1 MKLPTRL
8 LSAAAAALLLS
19 LTAACDA
26 GTSDGGDGR
35 ASAAQ
40 EQATGGGGT
49 DTTDSQSS
57 SGGGS
62 DTSSGGA
69 DKGEICDKARQAL
82 TRFSDR
88 AASAVGDHSVF
99 NKAAEDLSAELKE
112 LSDQADGELK
122 THARRDGPLVGL
134 PQDRHL
140 RPHRLGERDDRGHQ
154 ADQRADPEPH
164 HRLRLVSRRVLGKG
178 PPAGTRPAG
187 LLRGPE
193 GAQPLS
199 APSFAPRTK

>member
-122 THARRDGPLVGL
+122 TTLAAMARSWGSLKIDTSDLTASANAMTEATK
-134 PQDRHL
+134 QIS
-140 RPHRLGERDDRGHQ
+140 EQ
-154 ADQRADPEPH
+154 
-164 HRLRLVSRRVLGKG
+164 
-178 PPAGTRPAG
+178 TRNLITAC
-187 LLRGPE
+187 
-193 GAQPLS
+193 A
-199 APSFAPRTK
+199 